1 MAVTTIAVMSTLFC
15 AAEFFLFTTKNA
27 GAVYAIIFFQGAFG
41 FPILSV
47 AIDFGVELTF
57 PIGESFSSGV
67 INSTGFFFGI
77 VYTVICTQIL
87 ENYLG
92 DTTGTKICL
101 AILTVV
107 GLVGSLLSCFIK

>member
-1 MAVTTIAVMSTLFC
+1 MVGGILGCIPFTIWVEKKQAYKMAVTTIAVMSTLFC

-77 VYTVICTQIL
+77 VYTVICT
-87 ENYLG
+87 
-92 DTTGTKICL
+92 
-101 AILTVV
+101 
-107 GLVGSLLSCFIK
+107 